1 MAERVAGII
10 EVCEGLTEIAIT
22 ANPGGF
28 AHWQAI
34 KTQEIFADAVAPRF
48 RRERASAPRRRHTA
62 NNKRR
67 GTSMRQRRLAAVA
80 VAVAAI
86 VALVAVATSSAARTA
101 AAGKPIVIGA
111 AIDLTKNMAPFD
123 APALEAAQI
132 EIKKINAAGGVDG
145 RPLEIKF
152 LNDQLDPARTKS
164 DAIQLVD
171 EGVNIGWVTC
181 DVDYATPA
189 IQTFLAAK
197 LLTVSPCIGTDQMG
211 PSTLRRAGNLAF
223 TFGNPAQQDGA
234 AAAEWAYSHGWHTAD
249 VVTDKLLVYFQNVCQ
264 AFTLRFQQ
272 LGGKIVDQE
281 SFTQGDKTI
290 GNVATR
296 INGKKA
302 SVIAFCTSFG
312 TDAAGVRRRPAHA
325 RQQDADHQ
333 RLGER
338 RRLLVV
344 EEPEDHQLLLPHLR
358 VRADPGS
365 VRGGERVRG
374 EDGGDQGAGADRRVH
389 HRSRRD
395 RRDRLR
401 HRAGPRVDQRG
412 DAGRTALAPDQVP
425 DARRPDQLHAGVAQR
440 RSGGPTG

>member
-1 MAERVAGII
+1 
-10 EVCEGLTEIAIT
+10 
-22 ANPGGF
+22 
-28 AHWQAI
+28 
-34 KTQEIFADAVAPRF
+34 
-48 RRERASAPRRRHTA
+48 
-62 NNKRR
+62 
-67 GTSMRQRRLAAVA
+67 MRQRRLAAMA
-80 VAVAAI
+80 AAAAAI
-86 VALVAVATSSAARTA
+86 VAIAAFAIGGVASTA

-132 EIKKINAAGGVDG
+132 EIKKINAAGGVNG
-145 RPLEIKF
+145 RPLEIKP
-152 LNDQLDPARTKS
+152 LNDQLDAARTKS
-164 DAIQLVD
+164 DATQLVS

-211 PSTLRRAGNLAF
+211 PSKFGAAGNLAF

-234 AAAEWAYSHGWHTAD
+234 AAAEWAYEHGWHTAD

-296 INGKKA
+296 INGKTA

-312 TDAAGVRRRPAHA
+312 TDAPAFVDGL
-325 RQQDADHQ
+325 RT
-333 RLGER
+333 LGNKTPIINGWASDGAYWWSKNPKITNFYFLTYASALTPDPSASVNAFEAKMAAIK
-338 RRLLVV
+338 
-344 EEPEDHQLLLPHLR
+344 EPAQT
-358 VRADPGS
+358 
-365 VRGGERVRG
+365 GGFIT
-374 EDGGDQGAGADRRVH
+374 GADAIDAIVYAIKKAGGSTDGAKLAAVLSHLTKFQTLGGPISFTPALHSAVGRPYRVIEVNNNKATY
-389 HRSRRD
+389 
-395 RRDRLR
+395 L
-401 HRAGPRVDQRG
+401 G
-412 DAGRTALAPDQVP
+412 
-425 DARRPDQLHAGVAQR
+425 LHAAQKI
-440 RSGGPTG
+440 PNIH